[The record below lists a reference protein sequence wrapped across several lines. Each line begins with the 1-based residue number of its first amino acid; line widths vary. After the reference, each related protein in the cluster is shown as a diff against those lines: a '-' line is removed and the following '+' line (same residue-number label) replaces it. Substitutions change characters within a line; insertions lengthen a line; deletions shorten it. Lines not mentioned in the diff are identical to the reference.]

1 MTDWALARSFVMEHL
16 DTSSPNRRE
25 GAAPARGVG
34 ILSSVFGL
42 MFFLVFMLLAVQ
54 VMWSLYATSVV
65 TGAAYDAGR
74 VAARTGDPAAGQA
87 RFENTIGEYDADVAI
102 TMPAGPGVV
111 TVVITGENPTVLPD
125 RFARVLPFGTIN
137 RTVEVRNEVFVGDE

>member
-1 MTDWALARSFVMEHL
+1 MEHL
-16 DTSSPNRRE
+16 NTSSPNPRE
-25 GAAPARGVG
+25 ATTPERGVG

-65 TGAAYDAGR
+65 TAAAYDAGR
-74 VAARTGDPAAGQA
+74 VAARTGDPTAGEA

-102 TMPAGPGVV
+102 TVPAGPGIV
-111 TVVITGENPTVLPD
+111 TVVVTGENPTVLPS

-137 RTVEVRNEVFVGDE
+137 RTVEVRNEVFVSDE